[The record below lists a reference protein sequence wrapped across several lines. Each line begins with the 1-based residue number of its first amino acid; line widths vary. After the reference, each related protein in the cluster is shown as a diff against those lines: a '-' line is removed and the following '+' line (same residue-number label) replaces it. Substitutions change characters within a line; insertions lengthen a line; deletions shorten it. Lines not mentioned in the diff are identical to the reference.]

1 MLTLTTRPEHLLQTL
16 QQYLGFHTTC
26 KRFEPGRNLIKLPVV
41 HSAPLKYNCP
51 YHRNNI
57 NLVVERL
64 NSKTYLM
71 GKGHPSSRAHSYMPN
86 TMFL

>member
-41 HSAPLKYNCP
+41 HSAPLKYNCR
-51 YHRNNI
+51 YHSTLKPSNRAA
-57 NLVVERL
+57 
-64 NSKTYLM
+64 KTHLIE
-71 GKGHPSSRAHSYMPN
+71 N
-86 TMFL
+86 FI